1 MGIIFELLG
10 KISMKSVCFLIILSL
25 AIAVLFNSC
34 SEDSIAPDKEEL
46 YKNARIKMVQEQLEG
61 RDIKDKNVLQAFSK
75 VKRHFFVLP
84 EDRNYAYSDR
94 PLPIGYGQDLT
105 RPYLTALMTEL
116 AGIKKDY
123 KVLEIG
129 TGSGYHT
136 AILAE
141 LAREVYTV
149 EILEPLYSR
158 AKRILNDLDYK
169 NVKFKLGDGYL
180 GWKEYAPYDVIIVS
194 IASQQEPQPLIEQ
207 LKTGGRMIIPI
218 GEVMQ
223 ELVVIEKGK
232 DSIKRERI
240 IPVRF
245 MPMTREGGQEL
256 KPDIP

>member
-1 MGIIFELLG
+1 MNMKKLLYFVF
-10 KISMKSVCFLIILSL
+10 ISLT
-25 AIAVLFNSC
+25 VLFFLQSC
-34 SEDSIAPDKEEL
+34 SDDTLTTDKETQ
-46 YKNARIKMVQEQLEG
+46 YMNARLKMVQEQLES
-61 RDIKDKNVLQAFSK
+61 REIKDRNVLAAFKK
-75 VKRHFFVLP
+75 VRRHLFVLP
-84 EDRNYAYSDR
+84 EDRDYAYTDR

-116 AGIKKDY
+116 AGLNKNKR
-123 KVLEIG
+123 VLEIG

-141 LAREVYTV
+141 LSEEVYTI

-158 AKRILNDLDYK
+158 SKRLLNDLGYQNIK
-169 NVKFKLGDGYL
+169 TKLGDGYL

-194 IASQQEPQPLIEQ
+194 IASKQEPQPLIEQ
-207 LKTGGRMIIPI
+207 LKTGGKMIIPI

-232 DSIKRERI
+232 DSLKRERI

-245 MPMTREGGQEL
+245 MPMTREGEREV
-256 KPDIP
+256 KPVNQ

>member
-1 MGIIFELLG
+1 MKNLYIFFSIMFMLALL
-10 KISMKSVCFLIILSL
+10 L
-25 AIAVLFNSC
+25 NSC
-34 SEDSIAPDKEEL
+34 NDDSIAPDKEGQ
-46 YKNARIKMVQEQLEG
+46 YKNARMKMVQEQLIV
-61 RDIKDKNVLQAFSK
+61 RDIKDKAVLQAFSN
-75 VKRHFFVLP
+75 VRRHLFVLP

-116 AGIKKDY
+116 AEIKKDY

-158 AKRILNDLDYK
+158 AKRLLNDLDYQ
-169 NVKFKLGDGYL
+169 NIKFKLGDGYL

-223 ELVVIEKGK
+223 ELVVIEKGAE
-232 DSIKRERI
+232 SLKRERI

-245 MPMTREGGQEL
+245 VPMAREGYQNPQPE
-256 KPDIP
+256 IQ

>member
-1 MGIIFELLG
+1 MKKLFYLIF
-10 KISMKSVCFLIILSL
+10 S
-25 AIAVLFNSC
+25 AAWLFIFQSC
-34 SEDSIAPDKEEL
+34 NEDNLTPDKEAQF
-46 YKNARIKMVQEQLEG
+46 KNARFKMVQEQLEA
-61 RDIKDKNVLQAFSK
+61 RNIEDKNVLAAFRK
-75 VKRHFFVLP
+75 VRRHLFVLP
-84 EDRNYAYSDR
+84 EDRDYAYSDR

-116 AGIKKDY
+116 AGLTKDK

-141 LAREVYTV
+141 LSKEVYTI

-158 AKRILNDLDYK
+158 AKRLLNDLEYH

-180 GWKEYAPYDVIIVS
+180 GWPEYAPYDVIIVS

-207 LKTGGRMIIPI
+207 LKTDGRMIIPI
-218 GEVMQ
+218 GEIMQ

-232 DSIKRERI
+232 DSLKRERI

-245 MPMTREGGQEL
+245 VPMTRGNEKNNSSEIQ
-256 KPDIP
+256 